1 MAEIGDVIE
10 QHLIR
15 IGMLKAP
22 ELDAAQKQLLEEKR
36 KEFALT
42 PLDAQTDEAAEE
54 GGHFPAQAQLCDKCH
69 FKAKVLLDGCL
80 TCLNCGDSKCG

>member
-1 MAEIGDVIE
+1 AL
-10 QHLIR
+10 HLV
-15 IGMLKAP
+15 LAH
-22 ELDAAQKQLLEEKR
+22 LLV
-36 KEFALT
+36 
-42 PLDAQTDEAAEE
+42 AAEE

>member
-1 MAEIGDVIE
+1 MRINLFESTCCEE
-10 QHLIR
+10 Q
-15 IGMLKAP
+15 KAGNRGLSP
-22 ELDAAQKQLLEEKR
+22 IP
-36 KEFALT
+36 LT